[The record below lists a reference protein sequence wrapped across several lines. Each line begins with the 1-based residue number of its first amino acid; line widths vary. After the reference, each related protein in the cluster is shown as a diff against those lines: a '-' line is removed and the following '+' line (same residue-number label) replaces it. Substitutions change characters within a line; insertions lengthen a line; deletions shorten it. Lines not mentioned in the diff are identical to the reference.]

1 MLLWFV
7 YGNTCVISHSSCS
20 CISNSHTESLGVF
33 HTAPDIKSPLHALV
47 AIGRPSPKD
56 RSPHGQSSSIVLP
69 RLVSGQYIL
78 ELNEVTSEMHPSVVW
93 RGREREIQYNTYCNF
108 RNTSIPLNSRHY
120 RIFSMEL
127 PPHRYIAHKYKY
139 TAETLSKWY
148 VKA

>member
-1 MLLWFV
+1 M
-7 YGNTCVISHSSCS
+7 ISHSSCS

-33 HTAPDIKSPLHALV
+33 HIAPDIKSPLHVLV

-108 RNTSIPLNSRHY
+108 RNTSIPLNSRPY
-120 RIFSMEL
+120 RIFSMEV
-127 PPHRYIAHKYKY
+127 PTHRYVLHTYKY
-139 TAETLSKWY
+139 PAETLSKYY